1 MPDPADCQ
9 MHANAALCRVRS
21 LAGQGGEMQSITWEH
36 TLHVHTRIKEE
47 SYIVRSHRS
56 EASTG
61 HELEFFVRNHRLLL
75 SSSPGSSCKS
85 RIQMCTYVLNWNLQS
100 LGERKKSRD
109 DQQASP
115 AAQ

>member
-1 MPDPADCQ
+1 

-21 LAGQGGEMQSITWEH
+21 LAGQGGEMQSITYMEY

-47 SYIVRSHRS
+47 SYIVRSHRGES
-56 EASTG
+56 STG
-61 HELEFFVRNHRLLL
+61 HELDCSLFRIIID
-75 SSSPGSSCKS
+75 SSRHDQVSSCKS
-85 RIQMCTYVLNWNLQS
+85 VFRDVRMSSIGSTVPW
-100 LGERKKSRD
+100 RKKKSRD